1 MDNSNI
7 SSFMEI
13 TLAKIKEMVS
23 VNTMVGDPITTP
35 DGITLIPVSRVS
47 FGFGSGGTDY
57 PIKDKT
63 GVGGGGGAGVRID
76 PVGFLVIKENSVRM
90 VNISQPASTTMDRIV
105 EMLPDVIEKV
115 EEFIDKR
122 KSEG

>member
-1 MDNSNI
+1 MESSNI

-47 FGFGSGGTDY
+47 FGFGSGGSDY
-57 PIKDKT
+57 PVKDKT

-76 PVGFLVIKENSVRM
+76 PVGFLVIKEGSVRM

-115 EEFIDKR
+115 EDFIDKR